1 MESEHP
7 VSITRNIHRKI
18 YKTGPL
24 IASSLI
30 AVITLGVFIRVLNA
44 DFVYW
49 DDNWLI
55 FENSKLG
62 ALNLTNLWAILKNY
76 YYTNDYYTPL
86 AGLRWSIIY
95 TLSGLQ
101 PFAYH
106 LANLLFHVANAVL
119 LFWVVRKLILLSLG
133 KERLA
138 IIPQF
143 HIDIAAVLAVLMWSL
158 NPLMVEPVAWI
169 TGGTHTQ
176 AAFFILLSL
185 LCYIH
190 ATEVRI
196 INIRWLTLSVIFY
209 TASSLSQL
217 DALTFPAILFILD
230 IYPLKRVANIKDWWK
245 SQEVHQLILEKIP
258 FITVAFAIVMVDM
271 IVLNT
276 VHLAHYVPSLSEF
289 GILDRT
295 MQAFYVWAYYFF
307 RFWCPFNLSPV
318 YLTLFSFK
326 PLSLPF
332 IMSAFFIV
340 GCTIVILQL
349 RHRYPSIFSAW
360 FCYLI
365 LLLPVLGFN
374 VHPHITS
381 DRYGLCVFMIWS
393 VLLAGLMLTKRKS
406 FFIYLIPVIVIL
418 IFFGILTYKQI
429 GIWHDTDILCRYMLD
444 KTKDQPDHPQRAA
457 IYRNLGMYYTRNGSI
472 QEAIGSI
479 TEAIRIDPHYV
490 NTYITLG
497 SIMLNTGRSDE
508 AEKYYEKALDIM
520 PDSMAA
526 HINLGALLLTEGR
539 MDEAQMHFIKAIKI
553 NPASVEAH
561 SNLGSLFLAQG
572 KKEEAARQFQEVL
585 HIEPNNIRANYY
597 LGVIAA
603 DLPPEK

>member
-1 MESEHP
+1 
-7 VSITRNIHRKI
+7 
-18 YKTGPL
+18 
-24 IASSLI
+24 LI

-44 DFVYW
+44 GFVYW

-62 ALNLTNLWAILKNY
+62 VLSLTNLWAILKNY

-86 AGLRWSIIY
+86 AGLRWSIVY

-119 LFWVVRKLILLSLG
+119 LFCVVRKLLVLSLG
-133 KERLA
+133 KERLVT
-138 IIPQF
+138 IPQYR
-143 HIDIAAVLAVLMWSL
+143 INTAAVLAVLIWSL

-185 LCYIH
+185 LSYMH
-190 ATEVRI
+190 ATEVGIR
-196 INIRWLTLSVIFY
+196 NVRWLMLSVIFY
-209 TASSLSQL
+209 TASILTQL
-217 DALTFPAILFILD
+217 DTLTFPAILFILD
-230 IYPLKRVANIKDWWK
+230 VYPLKRVADIKDWWK
-245 SQEVHQLILEKIP
+245 SREVRPLILEKIP
-258 FITVAFAIVMVDM
+258 FIAVAFVIVTVDM
-271 IVLNT
+271 IVLHT
-276 VHLAHYVPSLSEF
+276 VHIAHYVPSLSQF
-289 GILDRT
+289 GILDRI
-295 MQAFYVWAYYFF
+295 MQAFYVWAYYFL
-307 RFWCPFNLSPV
+307 RFWYPFNLSPV

-326 PLSLPF
+326 PLSFPF
-332 IMSAFFIV
+332 IMSIFFIV
-340 GCTIVILQL
+340 GCTTVILQL

-381 DRYGLCVFMIWS
+381 DRYGLCVFMTWS
-393 VLLAGLMLTKRKS
+393 ALLACLMLAKKKS
-406 FFIYLIPVIVIL
+406 FFIYLTPVIVIL
-418 IFFGILTYKQI
+418 ILFGTLTYKQI

-444 KTKDQPDHPQRAA
+444 KTKDQPNHPQRAA

-472 QEAIGSI
+472 QEAINSI

-497 SIMLNTGRSDE
+497 SIMLNTGRFDE
-508 AEKYYEKALDIM
+508 AEKYYEKALNIM
-520 PDSMAA
+520 PESMAA

-539 MDEAQMHFIKAIKI
+539 MDESQMHFIKAIKI
-553 NPASVEAH
+553 NPRSVEAH
-561 SNLGSLFLAQG
+561 SNLGLLFLAQG
-572 KKEEAARQFQEVL
+572 KKEEATHQFQEVL
-585 HIEPNNIRANYY
+585 YIEPNNIKANYY

-603 DLPPEK
+603 DLPPPGK